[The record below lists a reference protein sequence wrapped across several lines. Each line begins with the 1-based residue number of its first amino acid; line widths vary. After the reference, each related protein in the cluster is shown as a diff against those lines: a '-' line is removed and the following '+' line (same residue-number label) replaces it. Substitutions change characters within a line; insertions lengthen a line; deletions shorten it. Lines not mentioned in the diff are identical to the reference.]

1 VVRIIPEETPPLATA
16 GQSYAPGYAPGTAP
30 QSGGSSGILAMRPQS
45 YRTRFDDIISH
56 TAQNHRIDPLLLHAV
71 IQQES
76 GYRHT
81 VRSHAGAQGLMQI
94 MPGTGR
100 LLGVQP
106 AHLNDPTTNV
116 DAGARLLRRLYY
128 KYDGNFDLVLAA
140 YNAGEGAVQ
149 KYGNRVP
156 PYRETQDYVKKVM
169 QRYNKLLA
177 EQSGMAPRP

>member
-1 VVRIIPEETPPLATA
+1 
-16 GQSYAPGYAPGTAP
+16 
-30 QSGGSSGILAMRPQS
+30 
-45 YRTRFDDIISH
+45 
-56 TAQNHRIDPLLLHAV
+56 
-71 IQQES
+71 
-76 GYRHT
+76 
-81 VRSHAGAQGLMQI
+81 MQI